1 MINSK
6 QHLILSQLDKKLE
19 LLQALKEVSVPP
31 KGWLYTIR
39 TALRMS
45 LRQLSSKISIT
56 PQSLRDMEN
65 REVAGTITLKT
76 MRDVANAMD
85 MQLVYGFISKHESLQ
100 HMIEKRAKELAMEI
114 VMRTNNSMCLE
125 DQQNSKERITQAI
138 EQKTIEIKSD
148 IPRYLWD

>member
-1 MINSK
+1 MKNAK
-6 QHLILSQLDKKLE
+6 QQLILSQLDKKLE

-31 KGWLYTIR
+31 KGWLHTIR

-65 REVAGTITLKT
+65 REVAGAITLKT
-76 MRDVANAMD
+76 LRDVADAMD
-85 MQLVYGFISKHESLQ
+85 MQLVYGFVSRHESLEQ
-100 HMIEKRAKELAMEI
+100 MIEKRAKELALEI
-114 VMRTNNSMCLE
+114 VMRTNNSMSLE
-125 DQQNSKERITQAI
+125 DQQNSKERIAQAI
-138 EQKTIEIKSD
+138 AQKTLEIKSD